1 MPSIHDV
8 ASLAGV
14 STATVSK
21 HINKTGYV
29 SPEKRDAIDA
39 AIDALGYRPN
49 RSARMLKTNV
59 SRDILIVL
67 PNMAEKLYRDMTES
81 ATKLFDPEYR
91 VILQLTNDSPELEA
105 RILEDCLNN
114 PCAGLLLVSCRPD
127 NARLLGRVSESVP
140 TVFLMRRP
148 EGLESYSYIG
158 FNHYEAVYEM
168 VRELLSLGYR
178 DMALFT
184 GDKSLSCEQD
194 CIRAL
199 ETAFRDEKTALPTKR
214 VFSSAFNR
222 ESLFRQLM
230 TIFTDGSYPR
240 VVLCTSPLI
249 AQTVVNVSSFLKLS
263 IGRDLLVLSLGE
275 GSWYSPVYVNNSIY
289 TVRDACRLGTE
300 AAGALLE
307 HIRKPAIFED
317 VELQIPDLFDFS
329 SLKSC
334 IAGLKRD
341 AQPVRPA
348 LVRGKLRILMKEE
361 DASTYA
367 LKSLLPLYARVA
379 NADVEMVT
387 LSHEEVLRAIE
398 RGTRSEEAE
407 YDLYSVDAPWV
418 PYFASVGAIADIS
431 TGMAKSGIPSRLLP
445 NVIQKLCFYNG
456 RIYGLPY
463 IHSLQLLFYRRDIF
477 EDHAVASAF
486 RQRYSV
492 NLAPP
497 QDWNMFNIVADFL
510 TSLRREDPSA
520 PYGTCLCGI
529 DAPHLCTEIYP
540 RLWAYNGSVIDAR
553 GHVRLYSPENLRAY
567 RSLIDLA
574 EAMPRDTFLYDPFD
588 GLKLLGERKIA
599 MCTAFSN
606 NAAILNH
613 ENGCDPSVIGFA
625 PIPGRKPVISGWSLC
640 INPRTRRFVQAWDFL
655 KWFSGVQI
663 VPAYSV
669 MGGCAPMCGILEQ
682 ESLLKLFPWNRMAA
696 QEYQTGM
703 HRECPPFEG
712 AKQLSQPTIEK
723 ILADVVYRCLDGRTS
738 LDSALRR
745 AHRELSAYA
754 EENGYPKSVWDER
767 L

>member
-1 MPSIHDV
+1 MSSIHDV
-8 ASLAGV
+8 AAMAGV

-29 SPEKRDAIDA
+29 SPEKREAIDA
-39 AIDALGYRPN
+39 AIRALDYRPN
-49 RSARMLKTNV
+49 RSARMLKTNL

-81 ATKLFDPEYR
+81 ATKLFDPDYR
-91 VILQLTNDSPELEA
+91 VILQLTNDSPELES

-127 NARLLGRVSESVP
+127 NTHLLGRVSQSVP

-148 EGLESYSYIG
+148 VGLENYSYIG
-158 FNHYEAVYEM
+158 FNHYETVYEM
-168 VRELLSLGYR
+168 TRELLQLGYR

-184 GDKSLSCEQD
+184 GDRSLSSEQD

-199 ETAFRDEKTALPTKR
+199 ETAFRDAGSALPEHS

-230 TIFTDGSYPR
+230 TIFTAGSYPR
-240 VVLCTSPLI
+240 VILCTSPLI
-249 AQTVVNVSSFLKLS
+249 AQTVVNVSSFLKLR
-263 IGRDLLVLSLGE
+263 IGCDLLILSLGE

-289 TVRDACRLGTE
+289 TVRDACRLGNE
-300 AAGALLE
+300 AAAALLD
-307 HIRKPAIFED
+307 HIRTPAIYED
-317 VELQIPDLFDFS
+317 VVLQLSDLFDFG

-334 IAGLKRD
+334 IDGLKRD
-341 AQPVRPA
+341 AQPAPVTS
-348 LVRGKLRILMKEE
+348 VRGRLRILMKEE
-361 DASTYA
+361 DASTHA

-387 LSHEEVLRAIE
+387 LSHDDVLHAIE
-398 RGTRSEEAE
+398 RVTLTGEAE

-418 PYFASVGAIADIS
+418 PYLASIGALADIS
-431 TGMAKSGIPSRLLP
+431 SGIAKSGIPSRLLP
-445 NVIQKLCFYNG
+445 NIIEKLCLYNG
-456 RIYGLPY
+456 RVYGLPY
-463 IHSLQLLFYRRDIF
+463 IHSLQLLFYRRDVF
-477 EDHAVASAF
+477 EDPAIAAAF

-492 NLAPP
+492 NLEPP

-510 TSLRREDPSA
+510 TGLRRENPDA

-529 DAPHLCTEIYP
+529 DVPHLCTKIYP
-540 RLWAYNGSVIDAR
+540 RLWAYNGSIIDAR

-567 RSLIDLA
+567 RSLIELA
-574 EAMPRDTFLYDPFD
+574 EAMPRDTFLYGPFD

-606 NAAILNH
+606 NAAILKL
-613 ENGCDPSVIGFA
+613 ENGCDPSAIGFA
-625 PIPGRKPVISGWSLC
+625 PIPGRKPVIAGWNLC
-640 INPRTRRFVQAWDFL
+640 INPRTRRFLQAWDFL

-669 MGGCAPMCGILEQ
+669 MGGCAPMSGILEQ
-682 ESLLKLFPWNRMAA
+682 ESLLKLFPWNRLAA
-696 QEYQTGM
+696 QEYHTGI

-712 AKQLSQPTIEK
+712 AKQLNQPQIEQ
-723 ILADVVYRCLDGRTS
+723 ILANVVYRCLDGRTN
-738 LDSALRR
+738 LDNALRR

-754 EENGYPKSVWDER
+754 ESNGYPKSAWDGKH
-767 L
+767 